1 MSSRASTLSPP
12 RASGPLLLACLLFMC
27 DPPPE
32 ASDAGAPP
40 TSDAGAPAPAEA
52 LADYASGDLWDAP
65 WPDERMRRDDGGIA
79 LSGFPNPLRA
89 RIVDDLTSVLDGA
102 EGFAVSGTIFFP
114 LSAPIDEGSL
124 PDVHQSTG
132 GDATVFLVDV
142 DPDGA
147 PGTRAPIEV
156 RFLPDGGPNAV
167 RNVLALQPLQG
178 RPLAA
183 NRMYAAVVTTGV
195 RTALDTPLGVAASTA
210 GLVEGDPPA
219 GLPAAAATAHADALD
234 ALRAAGVDDGSIAAM
249 AVFRTWDPT
258 AGLRAAQAQLAA
270 DAPPAAESDFT
281 AAEVFDDYCVFRTTL
296 TMPDFQSGE
305 APYLT
310 EGGTWTRDAGG
321 QLVEQRA
328 ATANVWVTLPRG
340 AMPAEGFPT
349 AVFVRTGGGGDR
361 PLIDRGPRA
370 EPGGA
375 SIAEGTGPAL
385 PFARAGWAGLMVDG
399 PLGGLRNTDGWDEQF
414 AIFNINNIAGLRDNV
429 RQSALELIHLARF
442 VPTVAIDASSCPGLT
457 TPGGDSVVTLDDGQL
472 AIMGHSMGATIAPL
486 AVALEPAY
494 RATILSGAGGSW
506 IRNVIYKES
515 PVAVRPAAE
524 NLLRYTARGLTLHAF
539 DPALTLLQWAGEP
552 ADPQV
557 YPMVDDRHVLMFQ
570 GILDTYIPPPVANP
584 LSLAL
589 ELDQAGDALD
599 ETLADRFTP
608 LGDLIDLSG
617 GEHIALPASGNADG
631 ATRVVVQH
639 LEDGVEDGHEIVFQR
654 PEPQLQYRCFLQ
666 TMRAGAPRVPASD
679 ATGCE

>member
-1 MSSRASTLSPP
+1 MSPSR
-12 RASGPLLLACLLFMC
+12 PLLFACLLFMC

-32 ASDAGAPP
+32 SGDAGAPP
-40 TSDAGAPAPAEA
+40 PDAGAPAPAEA
-52 LADYASGDLWDAP
+52 LADYGADELWAAP
-65 WPDERMRRDDGGIA
+65 WPDERLRRDDGTVDVSA
-79 LSGFPNPLRA
+79 FPNPLRA
-89 RIVDDLTSVLDGA
+89 GIVDDLKSVLDGA
-102 EGFAVSGTIFFP
+102 SGFGVSSTVFFP
-114 LSAPIDEGSL
+114 LSAPIDAASL
-124 PDVHQSTG
+124 PDVRQSLG
-132 GDATVFLVDV
+132 PDATVFLVDV

-156 RFLPDGGPNAV
+156 RFLPDAGPNAV
-167 RNVLALQPLQG
+167 RNVLAVQPLQG
-178 RPLAA
+178 RPLAP
-183 NRMYAAVVTTGV
+183 NRLYAAVVTTAV
-195 RTALDTPLGVAASTA
+195 RTALDTPLGVASSTA
-210 GLVEGDPPA
+210 TLVAGDRPEGLSE
-219 GLPAAAATAHADALD
+219 AAAAAHTDALD
-234 ALRAAGVDDGSIAAM
+234 ALRTAGVDEGSIAAM

-258 AGLRAAQAQLAA
+258 AGLRAARAQLAA
-270 DAPPAAESDFT
+270 GGPPTVQSDFA
-281 AAEVFDDYCVFRTTL
+281 AAEVFDDYCVFSTTL

-305 APYLT
+305 PPYSS
-310 EGGTWTRDAGG
+310 EGGRWVRDGDG
-321 QLVEQRA
+321 PLIEQRSA
-328 ATANVWVTLPRG
+328 SANVRVTLPR
-340 AMPAEGFPT
+340 APMPAGGFPT

-375 SIAEGTGPAL
+375 AITPGTGPAQ
-385 PFARAGWAGLMVDG
+385 PFARAGWAGLMIDG

-414 AIFNINNIAGLRDNV
+414 AIFNINNIGALRDNV

-442 VPTVAIDASSCPGLT
+442 VPTIAIDASSCPGLS
-457 TPGGDSVVTLDDGQL
+457 TPAGDSVVTLDDGQV

-506 IRNVIYKES
+506 IRNVIYKQS

-524 NLLRYTARGLTLHAF
+524 NLLRYTTRGLSLHPF
-539 DPALTLLQWAGEP
+539 DPVLSLFQWAGEP
-552 ADPQV
+552 ADPVV

-589 ELDQAGDALD
+589 ELDLAGEPLD
-599 ETLADRFTP
+599 ETLEDRFTP
-608 LGDLIDLSG
+608 LGALLDLSG
-617 GEHIALPASGNADG
+617 RAHIALPASGNADG

-654 PEPQLQYRCFLQ
+654 PEPRMQYSCFLQ
-666 TMRAGAPRVPASD
+666 TMLTGAPRVPASD
-679 ATGCE
+679 ATSCD

>member
-1 MSSRASTLSPP
+1 MSPSR
-12 RASGPLLLACLLFMC
+12 PLLFAFLLFMC
-27 DPPPE
+27 DAPPE
-32 ASDAGAPP
+32 SSDAGAEPP
-40 TSDAGAPAPAEA
+40 ADAGPPAPAEA
-52 LADYASGDLWDAP
+52 LADYGSDDLWAAP
-65 WPDERMRRDDGGIA
+65 WPDERLRRPDGGVDVSA
-79 LSGFPNPLRA
+79 FPNPLRA
-89 RIVDDLTSVLDGA
+89 RIVDDLKAVLDGA
-102 EGFAVSGTIFFP
+102 AGFGVSSTIYFP
-114 LSAPIDEGSL
+114 LSGAIDEASL
-124 PDVHQSTG
+124 PDVHASATA
-132 GDATVFLVDV
+132 DAAVFLMDV

-147 PGTRAPIEV
+147 PGARAPIEV
-156 RFLPDGGPNAV
+156 RFLPDAGPNGA
-167 RNVLALQPLQG
+167 RNVLAIQPLQG

-183 NRMYAAVVTTGV
+183 DRTYAAVVTTGV
-195 RTALDTPLGVAASTA
+195 RTAVGTSLGVA
-210 GLVEGDPPA
+210 E
-219 GLPAAAATAHADALD
+219 ATAALVAGDAPDGLADASAHLEALD
-234 ALRAAGVDDGSIAAM
+234 ALRGAGVDDGAIAAM

-270 DAPPAAESDFT
+270 EDAPATRSDFVE
-281 AAEVFDDYCVFRTTL
+281 AEVFDDYCVFQTTL

-305 APYLT
+305 APYLM
-310 EGGTWTRDAGG
+310 EGGTWMRDGDG
-321 QLVEQRA
+321 RLVEQRA
-328 ATANVWVTLPRG
+328 ATANVWVTVPR
-340 AMPAEGFPT
+340 AEMPADGFPT

-370 EPGGA
+370 EPGGEA
-375 SIAEGTGPAL
+375 ITPGTGPAL

-457 TPGGDSVVTLDDGQL
+457 TPAADSVVGLDDARL
-472 AIMGHSMGATIAPL
+472 VIMGHSMGATIAPL

-506 IRNVIYKES
+506 IRNVIHKES

-524 NLLRYTARGLTLHAF
+524 NLLRYTTRGLTLHEL
-539 DPALTLLQWAGEP
+539 DPALSLLQWAGEP

-589 ELDQAGDALD
+589 ELDQAGDPLD
-599 ETLADRFTP
+599 ETLSDRFTP
-608 LGDLIDLSG
+608 LGALIDLSG
-617 GEHIALPASGNADG
+617 GRQIGLPASGNADG

-654 PEPQLQYRCFLQ
+654 PEPQLQYQCFLQ
-666 TMRAGAPRVPASD
+666 TMLAGEPRVPAAD
-679 ATGCE
+679 ATGCD